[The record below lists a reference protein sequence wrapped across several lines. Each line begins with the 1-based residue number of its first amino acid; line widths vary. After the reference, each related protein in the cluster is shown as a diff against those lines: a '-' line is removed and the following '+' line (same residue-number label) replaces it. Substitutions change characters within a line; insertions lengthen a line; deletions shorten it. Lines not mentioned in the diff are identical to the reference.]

1 MKTKLLVLFLSI
13 ASTMFADSIT
23 IKQKSGNETIVELST
38 NPVITF
44 VGEDMVV
51 TNDFTT
57 ISFPLDDIDCY
68 VVNNVPSAIHE
79 IADTPQY
86 HNGHVVFNGLAN
98 GAAACVYSMDGRI
111 VSQHF
116 ADASGRLDINLSNL
130 PKGAYIIS
138 APNNKIK
145 VINK

>member
-1 MKTKLLVLFLSI
+1 MY
-13 ASTMFADSIT
+13 ADSIT
-23 IKQKSGNETIVELST
+23 IKQKSGNETILELST

-57 ISFPLDDIDCY
+57 ISFPLSDIDSY
-68 VVNNVPSAIHE
+68 VVNHVSSEIHE
-79 IADTPQY
+79 TINTPQY
-86 HNGHVVFNGLAN
+86 HNGHVVLSGLAN
-98 GAAACVYSMDGRI
+98 GSAVFVYNLGGRI
-111 VSQHF
+111 VSQHI
-116 ADASGRLDINLSNL
+116 ADAMGCLDIDLSNF

-138 APNNKIK
+138 APNTKIK